1 LASLFCNSHYQS
13 PFARIYSSIPN
24 IPHAELFTPFILKT
38 ILIRRLLTPWHSR
51 MDGTHLDFCLNLR
64 LKYSE
69 RIIQNAYEGLHGQV
83 AVGWEL
89 RDLSTG
95 PETTDGYKVSAV
107 VGAVGSDEVR
117 TLKRYNQ
124 P

>member
-1 LASLFCNSHYQS
+1 
-13 PFARIYSSIPN
+13 
-24 IPHAELFTPFILKT
+24 
-38 ILIRRLLTPWHSR
+38 

-95 PETTDGYKVSAV
+95 PESTDGYKVSAV